1 MLQKW
6 MIVAALVAVLVILV
20 GGMAGYEM
28 GKQNPSVSVSHTTVS
43 YQPSGPSLLEQA
55 TMAPDVA
62 TAPIEPQT
70 EPIMISA
77 LPEAMLQLMTLK
89 EGQSATFSLNGQ
101 SGHITKGCYDKW
113 VVRTKAGSKT
123 FESWG
128 DLTVRLYKMALNAKH
143 FALQIHGKMFQI
155 SNAGPRLVM
164 RSAQGDSFDYDSGS
178 NPPIYA
184 GLSSSEQTA

>member
-1 MLQKW
+1 